1 MGNYHQSE
9 FARRFLSNLRRVRIE
24 KDYTQEYMAESI
36 APKHATTYSK
46 IERGVVRLELEDA
59 IKICDY
65 LGMTI
70 HEMLDYGEPSRS
82 NDLAEPKAPYG
93 KQELNIVHLSLAI
106 DGRVRTLNRNIE
118 TLKKVH
124 DALSTLDDQ
133 I

>member
-1 MGNYHQSE
+1 M
-9 FARRFLSNLRRVRIE
+9 SNLRRVRID

-59 IKICDY
+59 IKICEY
-65 LGMTI
+65 LGMSVQ
-70 HEMLDYGEPSRS
+70 EMLDYGENSTS
-82 NDLAEPKAPYG
+82 NKVMEEPQAPYG
-93 KQELNIVHLSLAI
+93 KQEPNIVHLSLSI

-124 DALSTLDDQ
+124 EAIMSLDDQ